1 MTPLRPSRPSP
12 VPFALALV
20 VSLAATAV
28 QAEPGT
34 VAGTVAG
41 TVDCVIEPAQKVK
54 VGSATLGILKE
65 MAFNRGDAVKAGE
78 VIARLD
84 TSVEEANVALA
95 QAQASSRE
103 PIEAQRARVELYKR
117 RLDRQNQLS
126 KGIVTQEKIDQ
137 VEADY
142 EIGKRDLKTEIL
154 KNELAGLELARVRAQ
169 LELRII
175 RSPISGLVTERLMS
189 AGEFVRQDSAI
200 YTLVQLDPLHVEAYV
215 PVSRWSE
222 IRPGSI
228 ATVALDKPIGG
239 TYPAE
244 VTVVDHVF
252 DAASGTF
259 GVRLELRNPDNALP
273 AGQRCKVSFAAPAAS
288 GPQAHAGQRE
298 APAGGRGAPVSGG
311 RP

>member
-1 MTPLRPSRPSP
+1 MTPLLPRP
-12 VPFALALV
+12 VHLIAA
-20 VSLAATAV
+20 LAATLA
-28 QAEPGT
+28 
-34 VAGTVAG
+34 AGTTAARAQPG

-54 VGSATLGILKE
+54 IGSATLGILKDV
-65 MAFNRGDAVKAGE
+65 AFNRGDAVKAGD

-154 KNELAGLELARVRAQ
+154 KNDLAGLELARARAQ

-175 RSPISGLVTERLMS
+175 RSPISGLVTERLM
-189 AGEFVRQDSAI
+189 AGGEFVRQDSAI
-200 YTLVQLDPLHVEAYV
+200 YTLVQLDPLYVEAYV
-215 PVSRWSE
+215 PVSSWGE

-228 ATVALDKPIGG
+228 GTVALDKPIGG

-259 GVRLELRNPDNALP
+259 GVRLELRNPTNALP
-273 AGQRCKVSFAAPAAS
+273 AGQRCKVSFAAPAS
-288 GPQAHAGQRE
+288 SKPQANALSPDETESRMRSQTTSQGK
-298 APAGGRGAPVSGG
+298 